1 PKKAPKPT
9 KTATPKA
16 VQTAPTKAAAAPA
29 KAGGGE
35 QGGAGND
42 VANVLTAGI
51 DFPFPGYLTNIVRQ
65 IQLQFEVP
73 KGATNFVTELSFLV
87 HRDGTVTGI
96 RYITRSGSYVFD
108 QSCFAAVE
116 AAGRSGKFG

>member
-1 PKKAPKPT
+1 KTVAPP
-9 KTATPKA
+9 P
-16 VQTAPTKAAAAPA
+16 

-35 QGGAGND
+35 QGASGND
-42 VANVLTAGI
+42 VASVLTAGI
-51 DFPFPGYLTNIVRQ
+51 EFPFPGYLSNIVRQ

-73 KGATNFVTELSFLV
+73 KGATNFVAELSFLV

-108 QSCFAAVE
+108 QSCFVAVE
-116 AAGRSGKFG
+116 AAGRSGKFGRLPDGFTDDVLPVI